1 MKMHLR
7 LPESRSPAPHENPAQ
22 FRRGERLRFV
32 RAALGSASLDFQT
45 GGNLL
50 SLLGE
55 STAWTFALAAL
66 TGAGAGFALAWYLRK
81 QTLKVAHER
90 AANLVELGKREAQ
103 LAAAEVKAR
112 SEEELA
118 ARRAEFQ
125 REQDRR
131 EIEVDVKLRE
141 IRNHEESLALLD
153 FQLEARQ
160 ERLGREAAAI
170 KLGRD
175 AVRAQSRSLRQ
186 KLEEVSKLD
195 ADGIRKALREEVMI
209 ECQDDLRQFRKE
221 LMDRSEAD
229 LKAES
234 KRVLI
239 AIMQRMASQ
248 PNHDVTAT
256 IVQLPNDEMKGRI
269 IGREGRNIKSFEANT
284 GVTLL
289 IDESPN
295 MVLISSFDP
304 VRREVAKIALQALIA
319 DGRIHPASIEDQVHR
334 AQKEINVHVLSA
346 AEEAVQKLKLSG
358 IHPEILQVL
367 GRLQFRHSFSQNV
380 LDHSVEVAQFASL
393 IASEL
398 GLDPQLA
405 KRAGLLHDLGKAI
418 EAELEGSHAHIG
430 AEFARRFGEAPLI
443 VNAIAAHHEEV
454 KPESLYAG
462 IVILADT
469 LSAVRP
475 GARAESMAA
484 YIERLQRLERIA
496 LDLPG
501 VQQAYAIQAGREV
514 RVVVAPNAVGDSE
527 AREIATKIR
536 QRIEDELQYPSTIK
550 VTVIREQRFTET
562 AT

>member
-1 MKMHLR
+1 MHLR

-175 AVRAQSRSLRQ
+175 AVRAQSPSLRQ

>member
-1 MKMHLR
+1 MWPDRGL
-7 LPESRSPAPHENPAQ
+7 
-22 FRRGERLRFV
+22 GERLRFGP
-32 RAALGSASLDFQT
+32 APLGSASLDVQT
-45 GGNLL
+45 AGLHL
-50 SLLGE
+50 SPLGE
-55 STAWTFALAAL
+55 STAWIFALAAL
-66 TGAGAGFALAWYLRK
+66 SGAGAGFALAWYLRK

-90 AANLVELGKREAQ
+90 AGNLIELAKREAQ
-103 LAAAEVKAR
+103 LAAAEVKAKTD
-112 SEEELA
+112 EELA
-118 ARRAEFQ
+118 GRRAEFQ

-160 ERLGREAAAI
+160 ERLARESAAI

-195 ADGIRKALREEVMI
+195 ADGIRNALRDEVMI

-221 LMDRSEAD
+221 VMDRSEAD
-229 LKAES
+229 LKSEA
-234 KRVLI
+234 KRVLL

-319 DGRIHPASIEDQVHR
+319 DGRIHPASIEEQVHR

-346 AEEAVQKLKLSG
+346 AEAAVQKLKLSG

-380 LDHSVEVAQFASL
+380 LDHSIEVAQFASL

-430 AEFARRFGEAPLI
+430 AEFARRFGEAPVI

-462 IVILADT
+462 VVILADT

-496 LDLPG
+496 LDIPG

-550 VTVIREQRFTET
+550 ITVIREQRYTET

>member
-1 MKMHLR
+1 MRRAGRKIDLCLGDPTLGHL
-7 LPESRSPAPHENPAQ
+7 SSPAHC
-22 FRRGERLRFV
+22 
-32 RAALGSASLDFQT
+32 DI
-45 GGNLL
+45 LL
-50 SLLGE
+50 SPLGE
-55 STAWTFALAAL
+55 SSAWIFGIAAL
-66 TGAGAGFALAWYLRK
+66 TGAGAGFALSWFVLNQSRRLAS
-81 QTLKVAHER
+81 ER
-90 AANLVELGKREAQ
+90 AASVVELAKREA
-103 LAAAEVKAR
+103 LVAGAEVRAKTD
-112 SEEELA
+112 EELN
-118 ARRAEFQ
+118 ARRADFQ
-125 REQDRR
+125 REHDRR

-153 FQLEARQ
+153 FQLDARQ

-170 KLGRD
+170 KQGRD
-175 AVRAQSRSLRQ
+175 AVRSQARSVRER
-186 KLEEVSKLD
+186 LEELAHMD
-195 ADGIRKALREEVMI
+195 ASDIKKALREEVMI
-209 ECQDDLRQFRKE
+209 ECKDDLRQYRKE

-229 LKAES
+229 LKMEA
-234 KRVLI
+234 KRVLL
-239 AIMQRMASQ
+239 ALMQRMASQ

-269 IGREGRNIKSFEANT
+269 IGREGRNIKSFEATT

-304 VRREVAKIALQALIA
+304 VRREVAKIALQALVA
-319 DGRIHPASIEDQVHR
+319 DGRIHPASIEEQVHR
-334 AQKEINVHVLSA
+334 AQKEISVHVLASA
-346 AEEAVQKLKLSG
+346 EAAVQKLKLSG

-380 LDHSVEVAQFASL
+380 LDHSIEVAQFASL

-398 GLDPQLA
+398 GLDPQVA

-430 AEFARRFGEAPLI
+430 AEFARRFGEAPVI

-469 LSAVRP
+469 LSAIRP

-496 LDLPG
+496 LALPG

-514 RVVVAPNAVGDSE
+514 RVVVAPNLVGDSE
-527 AREIATKIR
+527 AREMASLIR
-536 QRIEDELQYPSTIK
+536 QRIEDELQYPSTIR
-550 VTVIREQRFTET
+550 VIVIREQRFVET

>member
-1 MKMHLR
+1 MR
-7 LPESRSPAPHENPAQ
+7 VRSD
-22 FRRGERLRFV
+22 FSKRRI
-32 RAALGSASLDFQT
+32 
-45 GGNLL
+45 LL
-50 SLLGE
+50 IPLGE
-55 STAWTFALAAL
+55 SHAWTFALAAL
-66 TGAGAGFALAWYLRK
+66 TGAGAGFALSWFLTRQARR
-81 QTLKVAHER
+81 VAAER
-90 AANLVELGKREAQ
+90 AANIVELAKREAQ
-103 LAAAEVKAR
+103 VAASEIRAKT
-112 SEEELA
+112 EEELS
-118 ARRAEFQ
+118 ARRAEVQ

-160 ERLGREAAAI
+160 ERLAREAAAI
-170 KLGRD
+170 KQGRD
-175 AVRAQSRSLRQ
+175 AVRAQSKSLRQ
-186 KLEEVSKLD
+186 RLEEISHLD
-195 ADGIRKALREEVMI
+195 AEEIKKALRSEIMI
-209 ECQDDLRQFRKE
+209 ECQDDLRQYRKE

-229 LKAES
+229 LKAEA
-234 KRVLI
+234 KRVLL
-239 AIMQRMASQ
+239 AVMQRMSSQ

-256 IVQLPNDEMKGRI
+256 IVQLPSDEMKGRI
-269 IGREGRNIKSFEANT
+269 IGREGRNIKAFEAAT

-304 VRREVAKIALQALIA
+304 VRREVAKIALQALVA
-319 DGRIHPASIEDQVHR
+319 DGRIHPASIEEQVHR
-334 AQKEINVHVLSA
+334 AQSEINTHVLA
-346 AEEAVQKLKLSG
+346 TAEAAVQKLKLSSV
-358 IHPEILQVL
+358 HPEILQVL
-367 GRLQFRHSFSQNV
+367 GRLQFRHSFAQNV
-380 LDHSVEVAQFASL
+380 LDHSIEVAQFASL

-405 KRAGLLHDLGKAI
+405 KRAGLFHDLGKAI

-430 AEFARRFGEAPLI
+430 AEFARRFGEVPAV

-454 KPESLYAG
+454 KPETLYAG
-462 IVILADT
+462 IVVLADA

-496 LDLPG
+496 LDIPG

-514 RVVVAPNAVGDSE
+514 RVVVAPNAVSDSE
-527 AREIATKIR
+527 AREMASKIR

-550 VTVIREQRFTET
+550 ITVIREQRFTET

>member
-1 MKMHLR
+1 MFAR
-7 LPESRSPAPHENPAQ
+7 PY
-22 FRRGERLRFV
+22 
-32 RAALGSASLDFQT
+32 GSASSDFPPD
-45 GGNLL
+45 GNLL
-50 SLLGE
+50 SPLGE
-55 STAWTFALAAL
+55 TTAWTFALAAL
-66 TGAGAGFALAWYLRK
+66 TGAGAGFALSWFLQR
-81 QTLKVAHER
+81 QSRRVACDR
-90 AANLVELGKREAQ
+90 AANLIDLAKREAQ
-103 LAAAEVKAR
+103 VAGSEIRAKT
-112 SEEELA
+112 EEELN

-170 KLGRD
+170 KQGRD
-175 AVRAQSRSLRQ
+175 AVRAQSKSLRQ
-186 KLEEVSKLD
+186 RLEEIAHLD
-195 ADGIRKALREEVMI
+195 ANEIKKALRDEILI
-209 ECQDDLRQFRKE
+209 ECQDDLRQYRKE
-221 LMDRSEAD
+221 IMDRSEAD
-229 LKAES
+229 LKSEA
-234 KRVLI
+234 KRVLL
-239 AIMQRMASQ
+239 AVMQRMASQ
-248 PNHDVTAT
+248 PAHDVTAT

-269 IGREGRNIKSFEANT
+269 IGREGRNIKAFEAST

-304 VRREVAKIALQALIA
+304 VRREVAKIALQALVA
-319 DGRIHPASIEDQVHR
+319 DGRIHPASIEEQVHR
-334 AQKEINVHVLSA
+334 AQAEINTHVLAA

-367 GRLQFRHSFSQNV
+367 GRLQFRHSFAQNV
-380 LDHSVEVAQFASL
+380 LDHSIEVAQFASL

-430 AEFARRFGEAPLI
+430 AEFARRFGEAPVI

-462 IVILADT
+462 IVVLADT

-496 LDLPG
+496 LDIPG

-527 AREIATKIR
+527 AREMASKIR

-550 VTVIREQRFTET
+550 ITVIREQRFTET

>member
-1 MKMHLR
+1 M
-7 LPESRSPAPHENPAQ
+7 
-22 FRRGERLRFV
+22 RFV
-32 RAALGSASLDFQT
+32 GATLLSASLPTNSPD
-45 GGNLL
+45 GNLL
-50 SLLGE
+50 SLLGD
-55 STAWTFALAAL
+55 SPAWTFALAAL
-66 TGAGAGFALAWYLRK
+66 SGAGAGFGLSWLLLR
-81 QTLKVAHER
+81 QTRRVACER
-90 AANLVELGKREAQ
+90 AANLVELAKREAQ
-103 LAAAEVKAR
+103 VAG
-112 SEEELA
+112 SEIRAKTDEELA
-118 ARRAEFQ
+118 AKRADLQ
-125 REQDRR
+125 REQDRH
-131 EIEVDVKLRE
+131 EIEIDVKLRE

-160 ERLGREAAAI
+160 ERLAREAAAI
-170 KLGRD
+170 KQGRD
-175 AVRAQSRSLRQ
+175 AVRTQAKNLRQ
-186 KLEEVSKLD
+186 RLEEISHLD
-195 ADGIRKALREEVMI
+195 AAEIKKALREEVLI
-209 ECQDDLRQFRKE
+209 ECQDDLRQYRKE
-221 LMDRSEAD
+221 IMDRSEAD
-229 LKAES
+229 LKQEA
-234 KRVLI
+234 KRVLL
-239 AIMQRMASQ
+239 ALMQRMASQ

-269 IGREGRNIKSFEANT
+269 IGREGRNIKSFEAAT

-304 VRREVAKIALQALIA
+304 VRREVAKIALQALVA

-334 AQKEINVHVLSA
+334 AQSEINVHVLAA
-346 AEEAVQKLKLSG
+346 AEAAVQKLKLSG

-367 GRLQFRHSFSQNV
+367 GRLQFRHSFAQNV
-380 LDHSVEVAQFASL
+380 LDHSIEVAQFASL

-398 GLDPQLA
+398 GLDPQVA

-430 AEFARRFGEAPLI
+430 AEFARRFGEAPVI

-484 YIERLQRLERIA
+484 YLERLQRHEPIA
-496 LDLPG
+496 LEIPG
-501 VQQAYAIQAGREV
+501 VPQAYAIQAGREV
-514 RVVVAPNAVGDSE
+514 RVVVAPSAVGDSE
-527 AREIATKIR
+527 AREIATRIR

-550 VTVIREQRFTET
+550 ITVIREQRYTET

>member
-1 MKMHLR
+1 M
-7 LPESRSPAPHENPAQ
+7 SP
-22 FRRGERLRFV
+22 
-32 RAALGSASLDFQT
+32 
-45 GGNLL
+45 
-50 SLLGE
+50 LGE
-55 STAWTFALAAL
+55 SSAWIFGIAAL
-66 TGAGAGFALAWYLRK
+66 TGAGAGFALSWFVLNQSRR
-81 QTLKVAHER
+81 VAAER
-90 AANLVELGKREAQ
+90 AASVVELAKREA
-103 LAAAEVKAR
+103 LVAGAEIRAKT
-112 SEEELA
+112 EEELNTH
-118 ARRAEFQ
+118 RAEFQ

-153 FQLEARQ
+153 FQLDARQ

-170 KLGRD
+170 KQGRD
-175 AVRAQSRSLRQ
+175 AVRAQAKSVRER
-186 KLEEVSKLD
+186 LEELANMD
-195 ADGIRKALREEVMI
+195 ASDIRKALREEVLI
-209 ECQDDLRQFRKE
+209 ECTDDLRQYRKE

-229 LKAES
+229 LKMEA
-234 KRVLI
+234 KRVLL
-239 AIMQRMASQ
+239 ALMQRMASQ

-269 IGREGRNIKSFEANT
+269 IGREGRNIKSFEATT

-304 VRREVAKIALQALIA
+304 VRREVAKIALQALVA
-319 DGRIHPASIEDQVHR
+319 DGRIHPASIEEHVHR
-334 AQKEINVHVLSA
+334 AQKEISVHVLASA
-346 AEEAVQKLKLSG
+346 EAAVQKLKLSG

-380 LDHSVEVAQFASL
+380 LDHSIEVAQFASL

-398 GLDPQLA
+398 GLDPQVA

-469 LSAVRP
+469 LSAIRP

-496 LDLPG
+496 LALPG

-514 RVVVAPNAVGDSE
+514 RVLVAPNLVGDSE
-527 AREIATKIR
+527 AREMASLIR
-536 QRIEDELQYPSTIK
+536 QRIEDELQYPSTIR
-550 VTVIREQRFTET
+550 VIVIREQRFVET

>member
-1 MKMHLR
+1 MHLR

>member
-1 MKMHLR
+1 M
-7 LPESRSPAPHENPAQ
+7 
-22 FRRGERLRFV
+22 
-32 RAALGSASLDFQT
+32 
-45 GGNLL
+45 

-55 STAWTFALAAL
+55 SPAWTFAISAL
-66 TGAGAGFALAWYLRK
+66 TGVGAGFALSWLVLR
-81 QTLKVAHER
+81 QSRRVACER
-90 AANLVELGKREAQ
+90 AANVVELAKREAQ
-103 LAAAEVKAR
+103 VAASEIRAKT
-112 SEEELA
+112 EEELS
-118 ARRAEFQ
+118 ARRAESQ

-160 ERLGREAAAI
+160 ERLAREAAAI
-170 KLGRD
+170 KQGRD
-175 AVRAQSRSLRQ
+175 AVRAQAKGVRER
-186 KLEEVSKLD
+186 LEELAHMD
-195 ADGIRKALREEVMI
+195 AADIKKALREEVMI
-209 ECQDDLRQFRKE
+209 ECQDDLRQYRKE
-221 LMDRSEAD
+221 FMDRSEAD
-229 LKAES
+229 LKMES
-234 KRVLI
+234 KRVLL
-239 AIMQRMASQ
+239 ALMQRMASQ

-269 IGREGRNIKSFEANT
+269 IGREGRNIKSFEATT

-304 VRREVAKIALQALIA
+304 VRREVAKIALQALVA

-334 AQKEINVHVLSA
+334 AQKEINVHVLAA
-346 AEEAVQKLKLSG
+346 AEAAVQKLKLSG

-380 LDHSVEVAQFASL
+380 LDHSIEVAQFASL

-469 LSAVRP
+469 LSAIRP

-496 LDLPG
+496 LDIPG

-514 RVVVAPNAVGDSE
+514 RVVVAPSLVGDSE
-527 AREIATKIR
+527 AREIASLIR

-550 VTVIREQRFTET
+550 IIVIREQRFVET